1 MGVFIPGH
9 PGVDVLERILREQ
22 SAASL
27 TYSEVGA
34 TRGTPP
40 PGYRSDRRT
49 VRLGQGEQ
57 TYLRAVDGLRHW
69 ATHHGAGIRLC
80 PENPDLEVG
89 VTIVQAIGFPGFTA
103 IAACRIVYVVDEA
116 DAFGFGYGTLPA
128 HAEQGE
134 ESFTVTK
141 DADGAVDFVVRAFS
155 RPRHVLARLGA
166 PVARRIQVAVTGR
179 YLDGMR
185 EATG

>member
-1 MGVFIPGH
+1 VGVFLPGH
-9 PGVDVLERILREQ
+9 PGADVLERILGQQ
-22 SAASL
+22 SSASL
-27 TYSEVGA
+27 TYAEVGA
-34 TRGTPP
+34 TRGTAP

-49 VRLGQGEQ
+49 ARLGRGEQ
-57 TYLRAVDGLRHW
+57 TYLRAVEGLRHW
-69 ATHHGAGIRLC
+69 ATHRGAGIRLV

-89 VTIVQAIGFPGFTA
+89 VTVVQAIGFPGFTT

-128 HAEQGE
+128 HPEQGE

-141 DADGAVDFVVRAFS
+141 DADGAVDFVICAFS

-166 PVARRIQVAVTGR
+166 PVARRIQVGVTGR

-185 EATG
+185 QAIG